1 MKETQDILKWLEE
14 SRNSKNVEGMS
25 RFGINTDKAFGVPMP
40 ALRTKAREYKKN
52 HTLAAELW
60 STGIHEC
67 RLMAPLIADPQLTTP
82 LLIQTWVEEF
92 DSWDVCDQCCINLI
106 RHMPFA
112 HSKIWEYAPDEREFV
127 RRTAFVLIAT
137 LAVHDK
143 KADDNDFLRYLGLIT
158 EYSGDNRNFVK
169 KAVNWALRQIGKR
182 NFALNEAAAKTAGEL
197 ASSDLSSARWI
208 GKDAFRELTSQK
220 TLDYIRDHRK

>member
-1 MKETQDILKWLEE
+1 MKEIQDILKWLEE
-14 SRNSKNVEGMS
+14 SRNSKNVDGMS
-25 RFGINTDKAFGVPMP
+25 RFGINTYKAFGVPMP
-40 ALRTKAREYKKN
+40 ALRAKAREYKNN
-52 HTLAAELW
+52 HALAVGLW
-60 STGIHEC
+60 NTGIHEC
-67 RLMAPLIADPQLTTP
+67 RLMAPLIADPKLTTP
-82 LLIQTWVEEF
+82 LLIQNWVEEF

-112 HSKIWEYAPDEREFV
+112 HNKIWEYAPDDREFV

-143 KADDNDFLRYLGLIT
+143 KVDNDDFLRYLGLIA
-158 EYSGDNRNFVK
+158 EYSGDNRTFVK

-182 NFALNEAAAKTAGEL
+182 NFTLNEAAAEAAGEL
-197 ASSDLSSARWI
+197 ASSPLPSARWI
-208 GKDAFRELTSQK
+208 GKDALRELTSQK